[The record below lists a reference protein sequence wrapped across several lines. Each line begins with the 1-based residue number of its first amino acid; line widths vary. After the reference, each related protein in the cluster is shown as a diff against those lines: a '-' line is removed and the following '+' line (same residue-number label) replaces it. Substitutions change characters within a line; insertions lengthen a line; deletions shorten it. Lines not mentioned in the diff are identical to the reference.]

1 MSTSEEP
8 KPPTPTESFLPVA
21 KRFKTDSPAAVAA
34 RNNKFLTD
42 QVRSSPSFVEAFFG
56 LDNKLK
62 FRCVTKTSKQTTKWV
77 LESNDKG
84 TSDGNFLLFGTVVA
98 ARFAFNG
105 EPDKVITAEDRFG
118 ASNKV
123 ELQLSLPHSSQ
134 TKVPGVDD
142 FDELVSASRAAMLRS
157 VRLAV
162 RDLIVPLLRKVA
174 EAYDKAAKKADKQAV
189 LNSVIGIEP
198 GMMKD
203 MVSTIQDT
211 ADDGA
216 AADLFMANRYFLKSC
231 GSNHHVADGE
241 LPDDERLIIRSR
253 RTLYENNLKPRV
265 EDEGK
270 WRSQVFNIMQPTRK
284 AVPLANP
291 AKEGSWPGFHEN
303 ASGRDDAGLAR
314 MTMKV
319 TACNGWIV
327 GFEPS
332 EWAQLSAGGASGSA
346 SSLFSMSQD
355 TPVYE

>member
-1 MSTSEEP
+1 MSTSETAN
-8 KPPTPTESFLPVA
+8 PPTPTDSLSPVA
-21 KRFKTDSPAAVAA
+21 KRAKTDSTADVVA
-34 RNNKFLTD
+34 RNNKFLAD

-56 LDNKLK
+56 KDAKLK

-77 LESNDKG
+77 LEANDRG
-84 TSDGNFLLFGTVVA
+84 TSDGNFLLFGLVVA

-105 EPDKVITAEDRFG
+105 DPDKVITAEDRFG
-118 ASNKV
+118 AKDKV

-134 TKVPGVDD
+134 SKVPGVDN

-174 EAYDKAAKKADKQAV
+174 DAHDKAAKKADKQAV
-189 LNSVIGIEP
+189 LNSVNGIDS

-216 AADLFMANRYFLKSC
+216 AADAIMANRYFLKSC

-241 LPDDERLIIRSR
+241 LPDDERFIVRSR
-253 RTLYENNLKPRV
+253 RTLYDNNLAPRV

-270 WRSQVFNIMQPTRK
+270 WRTQVFNIMQATRK

-291 AKEGSWPGFHEN
+291 TKEGYWPGFHEN
-303 ASGRDDAGLAR
+303 AIGRDDAGLAR

-332 EWAQLSAGGASGSA
+332 EFAQLAAGGSSGSA